1 MKFNCADYNAF
12 GYDPEGRLAAV
23 AAYFYGPAWKPAHGE
38 DIPTPIQHHTIR
50 PPRYGPPAKWQI
62 TSLPWDFVA
71 RLPPCYLGRPDG
83 YLPGPDTFKSG
94 NFSALFL
101 TLGDRPTPTRSLE
114 VQYGRRIL
122 EGLPVGEVK
131 DEGEF
136 EFKVYLHL
144 KTAHHLR

>member
-12 GYDPEGRLAAV
+12 GYDPKGCLAAI
-23 AAYFYGPAWKPAHGE
+23 AAYFYGPAWKPVDGP
-38 DIPTPIQHHTIR
+38 DIPTPIQRHTIR
-50 PPRYGPPAKWQI
+50 PPRYGPPAPWQI
-62 TSLPWDFVA
+62 PSLPWDFVA

-83 YLPGPDTFKSG
+83 YLPGPDTFKTA

-101 TLGDRPTPTRSLE
+101 TLRDRPTPTRSLE

-136 EFKVYLHL
+136 QFEVCLRP
-144 KTAHHLR
+144 KTAHHLQ